1 MFRLYGFPVSNY
13 TNMVQLA
20 LLEKNL
26 PFEYVL
32 TYPEQSGAFLDK
44 SVRGKVP
51 VLGTPQGYVSET
63 SAILEYLEDCGEGKP
78 LLPPD
83 PFERARART
92 IMKMIEL
99 YIELPARACFGE
111 AIFGL
116 STPDA
121 IKDKSREELLAG
133 FAALKRGAKFAPY
146 VAGDSFSIADIM
158 FLYSVD
164 LAALVGK
171 NLWGLDLLGEL
182 PQARELLQRL
192 GKNAHVQAIAA
203 KRDAGT
209 PDFIK
214 AVRARYGR

>member
-1 MFRLYGFPVSNY
+1 MIRLHGFPVSNY

-20 LLEKNL
+20 LLEKGV

-32 TYPEQSGAFLDK
+32 TYPDQSSAFLDK

-51 VLGTPQGYVSET
+51 VLETPQGYIAET
-63 SAILEYLEDCGEGKP
+63 SVILEYLEDCGEGKA
-78 LLPPD
+78 LLPRD
-83 PFERARART
+83 PFERARVRT
-92 IMKMIEL
+92 LTKVIEL
-99 YIELPARACFGE
+99 YIDLPARACFGE
-111 AIFGL
+111 GIFGL

-121 IKDKSREELLAG
+121 IKDKSRDELLAG

-146 VAGDSFSIADIM
+146 VAGDTFSIADIM
-158 FLYSVD
+158 FLYSAD

-171 NLWGLDLLGEL
+171 NLWGLDLLGDL

-192 GKNAHVQAIAA
+192 GENPHVRAIAA

-209 PDFIK
+209 ADFIK